1 MALLPY
7 LLDRFR
13 TDAETLRQRAAALR
27 MAPTQPG
34 PDAATS
40 QRMAEACDT
49 VIAMI
54 EAIPAADDSV
64 VVASSLTALI
74 PLLERHATMVASA
87 PPVRAV
93 YAGAATRIREVVDA
107 ELRHVRG
114 GGMSLDDD
122 LDDDDLDEDRDEDD
136 AS

>member
-1 MALLPY
+1 
-7 LLDRFR
+7 
-13 TDAETLRQRAAALR
+13 
-27 MAPTQPG
+27 
-34 PDAATS
+34 
-40 QRMAEACDT
+40 
-49 VIAMI
+49 
-54 EAIPAADDSV
+54 
-64 VVASSLTALI
+64 
-74 PLLERHATMVASA
+74 MVASA